1 MYVCVGVCVCIC
13 VCVYAYVCVC
23 VCMCM
28 CLFVFGLFIDNSI
41 IMPVNLIIKLI
52 LEFTKMFLIF
62 YNVLFEDIN
71 VKILLNMLISSET

>member
-1 MYVCVGVCVCIC
+1 MYMCVCMRMC
-13 VCVYAYVCVC
+13 VCVCVC

-41 IMPVNLIIKLI
+41 IIPVNLIIKLI
-52 LEFTKMFLIF
+52 LEFTKMFFIF